1 MNVLLDE
8 CLPRKLKY
16 DLPGH
21 TVSTVPEMGWAGTKN
36 GALLRLAETTFEVF
50 ITADQ
55 NVEYQQN
62 LRSTVLGIVV
72 LVASDKMYPN
82 AYHYRCRSSH
92 TRLAHFSAPQSGM
105 SSAGMHPGLDDR
117 TTPPGRFDCD
127 SIDPALLL

>member
-21 TVSTVPEMGWAGTKN
+21 IVSTVPEMGWAGTKN
-36 GALLRLAETTFEVF
+36 GALLRLAETAFEIF

-62 LRSTVLGIVV
+62 LRSTILGIVV
-72 LVASDKMYPN
+72 LVAPN
-82 AYHYRCRSSH
+82 N
-92 TRLAHFSAPQSGM
+92 RLETLRPLMPNVISVLTTAK
-105 SSAGMHPGLDDR
+105 PGDLIHII
-117 TTPPGRFDCD
+117 
-127 SIDPALLL
+127 SQAM

>member
-36 GALLRLAETTFEVF
+36 GALLRLAETDFEVF

-62 LRSTVLGIVV
+62 LRSTVLGIMV
-72 LVASDKMYPN
+72 LVASN
-82 AYHYRCRSSH
+82 N
-92 TRLAHFSAPQSGM
+92 RLDTLRPLMPKVVLALAAIQ
-105 SSAGMHPGLDDR
+105 PGDLIHI
-117 TTPPGRFDCD
+117 TP
-127 SIDPALLL
+127 